1 VGTASEGAD
10 AYPPLLLYKCLR
22 PLHNLR
28 KATGRLSFYPKI
40 PLKISLK

>member
-1 VGTASEGAD
+1 MGYKKMKKNLGFADFALAS
-10 AYPPLLLYKCLR
+10 R